1 MACLP
6 PLSVYGGAEQG
17 ARLLDGSGCERRM
30 TVRESA
36 AQSEVPA
43 PVPAPAIEGVDISK
57 AFGGVQALTAAPF
70 AASFGEV
77 HALVGENGAGKSTM
91 IKILSGLFPPD
102 AGTIR
107 VQGREVELRNP
118 EEAQRLRIGTIFQ
131 ELTLLPWM
139 TVAENLLL
147 RHEPR
152 GPGGLIRRGSLASRA
167 EEIFAD
173 LGIEHIDPRNL
184 VADLS
189 LADRQIVEIA
199 HAVTRNPTILFMD
212 EPTSSLAERE
222 VEWLFGL
229 IRKLRDRNT
238 CIVFT
243 SHRWREISSIA
254 DRITV
259 FRNGKNV
266 GTYPAVELSEDEAIT
281 LMTGRSVSAM
291 YPELEA
297 HAEQDPTLEVRGL
310 SGRGI
315 QDITFTLHKGEILGV
330 GGLAGQGHRELFL
343 TLFGVLKPT
352 SGQIAVNG
360 RPRKLRSPHDAIR
373 AGMGI
378 ALVPEDR
385 KREGLLLPM
394 PIADNL
400 TLPILRHVPWVGVI
414 KPDREK
420 RLVRQM
426 FERLQIRARGGGQ
439 IVGTLSGGNQQ
450 KVLIGRWLLADS
462 HILLLYDITRGVDV
476 GTKRDIYE
484 LVLDLAAQGRSI
496 LLYSSDTEEMAHL
509 CHRVLVLR
517 EGTVSAELQGPGID
531 PERVV
536 AAAVRGSVA

>member
-1 MACLP
+1 
-6 PLSVYGGAEQG
+6 
-17 ARLLDGSGCERRM
+17 M
-30 TVRESA
+30 TVKESA
-36 AQSEVPA
+36 SEPEIPA
-43 PVPAPAIEGVDISK
+43 PIRAAAIEGRGVFK
-57 AFGGVQALTAAPF
+57 AFGGVQALDDASF

-102 AGTIR
+102 AGIIEIR
-107 VQGREVELRNP
+107 GMEVELRSP
-118 EEAQRLRIGTIFQ
+118 VEAQKLSVGTVFQ

-152 GPGGLIRRGSLASRA
+152 GIGRLIRRGYLVRRA
-167 EEIFAD
+167 EAIFAD
-173 LGIEHIDPRNL
+173 LGIEHVDPRAL

-189 LADRQIVEIA
+189 LADQQVVEVA
-199 HAVTRNPTILFMD
+199 HAVDRKPGILFMD

-222 VEWLFGL
+222 VEWLFRL
-229 IRKLRDRNT
+229 IRKLRREGT

-254 DRITV
+254 DRITI
-259 FRNGKNV
+259 FRNGKNIA
-266 GTYPAVELSEDEAIT
+266 TYPGMELGEDQAIT

-291 YPELEA
+291 YPEPPSLEGQ
-297 HAEQDPTLEVRGL
+297 EPTLEARGL
-310 SGRGI
+310 SGQRV
-315 QDITFTLHKGEILGV
+315 QDVSFTLHRGEILGV

-343 TLFGVLKPT
+343 TLFGVLKPIA
-352 SGQIAVNG
+352 GQIVVEG

-385 KREGLLLPM
+385 KREGLILPM

-400 TLPILRHVPWVGVI
+400 TLPILRRVSRLGVI
-414 KPDREK
+414 EHQRE
-420 RLVRQM
+420 RTLVRQT
-426 FERLQIRARGGGQ
+426 FDRLQIRASGGGQ
-439 IVGTLSGGNQQ
+439 LVRTLSGGNQQ

-462 HILLLYDITRGVDV
+462 RILLLYDITRGVDV
-476 GTKRDIYE
+476 GTKHDIYE
-484 LVLDLAAQGRSI
+484 LVLDLARQGRSI
-496 LLYSSDTEEMAHL
+496 LFYSSDTEEMAHL

-517 EGTVSAELQGPGID
+517 EGAVSAELQGPGID
-531 PERVV
+531 PEKVV
-536 AAAVRGSVA
+536 AAAVRGSVHA